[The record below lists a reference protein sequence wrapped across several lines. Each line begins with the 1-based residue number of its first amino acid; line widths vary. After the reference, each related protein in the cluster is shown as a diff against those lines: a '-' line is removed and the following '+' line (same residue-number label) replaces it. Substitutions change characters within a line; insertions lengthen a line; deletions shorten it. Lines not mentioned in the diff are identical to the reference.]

1 MKLSSAFQ
9 IVSIVSGALA
19 PAIQYAIEKSNPTQ
33 KSLGI
38 TAACFGLSLG
48 LPLYTTLSSS
58 ARLLVDPVRGG
69 RENSSA
75 NRVSRGQLSQTE
87 DGEMGNLSVLESEDK
102 SQTGIIVEQH
112 VHIESYPA

>member
-1 MKLSSAFQ
+1 MKLSSVFQ
-9 IVSIVSGALA
+9 IVSIVSGAFT

-33 KSLGI
+33 YSLGI

-58 ARLLVDPVRGG
+58 ARLLVDPVYGG
-69 RENSSA
+69 QENSSA
-75 NRVSRGQLSQTE
+75 NSISRGRLSRTE
-87 DGEMGNLSVLESEDK
+87 DSEIGNLFVLELEDK

-112 VHIESYPA
+112 VHIEIHPA